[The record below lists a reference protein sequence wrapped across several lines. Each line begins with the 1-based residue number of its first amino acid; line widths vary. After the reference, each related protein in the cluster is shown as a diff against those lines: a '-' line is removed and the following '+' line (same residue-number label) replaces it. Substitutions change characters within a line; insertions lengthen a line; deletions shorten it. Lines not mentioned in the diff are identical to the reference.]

1 VIASMPIVGV
11 TLRALVD
18 RRRTWLMLL
27 VASLPILLTI
37 VIRVAGGRPGAP
49 QILDTLMIRTVMPLV
64 ALVFGT
70 AALGAELEDGTA
82 VYLIAKPVSRWRIV
96 LAKAAVA
103 AGLTLLVVVPVT
115 VAAVFLRGSPST
127 EAIAIGYG
135 VAVALGATAYAA
147 VFLALSVFTS
157 RALVLGL
164 VYVLVWEGIL
174 AGLLEGVRF
183 LSIRQATLG
192 VAASLSGVSP
202 GQNPMDLAT
211 SLLILLGSITGA
223 LVLGSW
229 RLSRYQVRSAD

>member
-1 VIASMPIVGV
+1 VIASIPIVGV

-70 AALGAELEDGTA
+70 AALGSELEDGTA
-82 VYLIAKPVSRWRIV
+82 VYLITKPVARWRIV
-96 LAKAAVA
+96 LAKGVVA
-103 AGLTLLVVVPVT
+103 AGLTMLVVVPVT
-115 VAAVFLRGSPST
+115 VAAVFLRGSPAAESV
-127 EAIAIGYG
+127 AIGYG
-135 VAVALGATAYAA
+135 IAVALGATAYAV

-192 VAASLSGVSP
+192 VAASVSGVDP
-202 GQNPMDLAT
+202 GQDPMDLTT
-211 SLLILLGSITGA
+211 SLVILLGAIGGA
-223 LVLGSW
+223 LLLASW
-229 RLSRYQVRSAD
+229 RLTRYQVRSAD

>member
-1 VIASMPIVGV
+1 MPIVGV

-70 AALGAELEDGTA
+70 AALGSELEDGTA
-82 VYLIAKPVSRWRIV
+82 VYLITKPVARWRIV
-96 LAKAAVA
+96 LAKGVVA
-103 AGLTLLVVVPVT
+103 AGLTMLVVVPVT
-115 VAAVFLRGSPST
+115 VAAVFLRGSPAAESV
-127 EAIAIGYG
+127 AIGYG
-135 VAVALGATAYAA
+135 IAVALGATAYAV

-192 VAASLSGVSP
+192 VAASVSGVDP
-202 GQNPMDLAT
+202 GQDPMDLT
-211 SLLILLGSITGA
+211 MSLVLLLGAIGGA
-223 LVLGSW
+223 LLLASW
-229 RLSRYQVRSAD
+229 RLTRYQVRSAD

>member
-1 VIASMPIVGV
+1 MPIVGV

-37 VIRVAGGRPGAP
+37 VIRVAGGRPGAA

-82 VYLIAKPVSRWRIV
+82 VYLLAKPVPRWRIV
-96 LAKAAVA
+96 VAKAVVA

-115 VAAVFLRGSPST
+115 IAAVIIRAGPAT
-127 EAIAIGYG
+127 E
-135 VAVALGATAYAA
+135 AVALGYGLAVALGGAAYAV
-147 VFLALSVFTS
+147 VFLTLSVFTS

-164 VYVLVWEGIL
+164 VYVLVWEGIM

-192 VAASLSGVSP
+192 VAASVSGVAPAQSP
-202 GQNPMDLAT
+202 LDLAT
-211 SLLILLGSITGA
+211 SLVILLGAIAGGLA
-223 LVLGSW
+223 LGSW
-229 RLSRYQVRSAD
+229 RLSRFQYRGGD

>member
-1 VIASMPIVGV
+1 MIAAMPIVGV
-11 TLRALVD
+11 TVRALVD
-18 RRRTWLMLL
+18 RRRTWLMLF

-37 VIRVAGGRPGAP
+37 VIRIAGGRPGAP
-49 QILDTLMIRTVMPLV
+49 QILDTLMIRTVMPLI

-70 AALGAELEDGTA
+70 AALGAELEEGTA
-82 VYLIAKPVSRWRIV
+82 VYLLAKPVPRWRIV
-96 LAKAAVA
+96 VTKAVVA

-115 VAAVFLRGSPST
+115 IATAILRAGPST
-127 EAIAIGYG
+127 EAVALGYG
-135 VAVALGATAYAA
+135 VAVALGATAYTV

-192 VAASLSGVSP
+192 VAAGLSGVDP
-202 GQNPMDLAT
+202 GQDPLDPVV
-211 SLLILLGSITGA
+211 SLLLLVGSIVGGVA
-223 LVLGSW
+223 LGSW
-229 RLSRYQVRSAD
+229 RLARFQVRASE

>member
-1 VIASMPIVGV
+1 MIASMPIVGV

-49 QILDTLMIRTVMPLV
+49 QILDTLMIRTVMPLI

-82 VYLIAKPVSRWRIV
+82 VYLLAKPVRRWRIV
-96 LAKAAVA
+96 LAKAVVA

-115 VAAVFLRGSPST
+115 VAAAILRDGPST
-127 EAIAIGYG
+127 GSIAIGYA
-135 VAVALGATAYAA
+135 VAVALGAIAYAL
-147 VFLALSVFTS
+147 VFLALSVFTA

-192 VAASLSGVSP
+192 VAASLSGVDP
-202 GQNPMDLAT
+202 GQDPMDLTT
-211 SLLILLGSITGA
+211 SLVILLGSIGGA
-223 LVLGSW
+223 MVLATW
-229 RLSRYQVRSAD
+229 RLSRYQVRSGD